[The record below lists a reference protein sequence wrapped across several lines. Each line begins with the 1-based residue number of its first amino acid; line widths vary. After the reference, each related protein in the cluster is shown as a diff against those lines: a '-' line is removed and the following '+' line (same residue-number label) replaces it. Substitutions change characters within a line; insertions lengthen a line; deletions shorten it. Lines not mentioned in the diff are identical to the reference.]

1 MDILIDIMDIED
13 LDSVI
18 EIENYSFTNPWSR
31 ETFKQELID
40 NPDSLYLTA
49 NTGRQIV
56 GYIGSWLLAERL
68 HITNLAI
75 DRCFRNR
82 GIAREL
88 LEKILFFGRLNK
100 VTICTLE
107 VRVSNYKAIN
117 LYKKLGFMLYGLNKN
132 YYRDNNEDALIM
144 WKELNH
150 GQER

>member
-1 MDILIDIMDIED
+1 MRKIGYLLCLIIIV
-13 LDSVI
+13 SCVTP
-18 EIENYSFTNPWSR
+18 SFQKDKLAKKII
-31 ETFKQELID
+31 FK
-40 NPDSLYLTA
+40 
-49 NTGRQIV
+49 
-56 GYIGSWLLAERL
+56 ER
-68 HITNLAI
+68 IPTNLAI